1 MEQNQNNLVVLIK
14 QLAREEREESK
25 PCSFFIG
32 EVVST
37 SPMKI
42 KLSQKLIIDKKFMYV
57 CENAKSVA
65 KGDKVA
71 VLRAQGGQKFLILDK
86 VV

>member
-1 MEQNQNNLVVLIK
+1 MEQNQDNLVMLIK

-25 PCSFFIG
+25 PCSFLIG
-32 EVVST
+32 EVVSV
-37 SPMKI
+37 SPVKI
-42 KLSQKLIIDKKFMYV
+42 RLTQKLTIDKDFFYL
-57 CENAKSVA
+57 CENVKSLE

-71 VLRAQGGQKFLILDK
+71 VFRAQGGQKFLILDK